1 MNFDYNM
8 ARVNKI
14 IRHTDYKKYLVWL
27 SERERGRKFCCHNLS
42 HFLDV
47 ARIAQVINLEMKLN
61 INVELI
67 YSAALLHDIGKAVE
81 DTENI
86 GHSKLSARLTKPILH
101 DCGFLD
107 CEIEFVLDA
116 ILKHNNEKTKGVTS
130 DSLTSLLYR
139 ADKLSRPCYM
149 CDARDLCYWS
159 LENKNLQ
166 LKI

>member
-8 ARVNKI
+8 TRVNRI
-14 IRHTDYKKYLVWL
+14 IRHTDYKEYLVRL
-27 SERERGRKFCCHNLS
+27 QEYEKDRKFCCHNLA

-47 ARIAQVINLEMKLN
+47 ARIANIINLEMKLN

-86 GHSKLSARLTKPILH
+86 GHSKLSAKLAESILH
-101 DCGFLD
+101 DCGFLTFETE
-107 CEIEFVLDA
+107 CVLDA
-116 ILKHNNEKTKGVTS
+116 VLNHNNEKIKEDTV

-139 ADKLSRPCYM
+139 ADKLSRHCYM
-149 CDARDLCYWS
+149 CDGSNLCYWS
-159 LENKNLQ
+159 LEDKNLH